1 MFRRFDKKFWAA
13 TFTLTGTII
22 GAGILGLPYVFAK
35 SGFLIGLFW
44 LLVLG
49 VIMIYCVLCLGEVAL
64 RTKEI
69 HQLPGYAKK
78 YLGKWGEWLMLFA
91 VVFGIYSALLA
102 YLIGE
107 SQSFSLIFTGGLD
120 YAIYFA
126 IGFWLI
132 MTLLLKEGL
141 KGLKKIES
149 LGVLIILGIV
159 LIIVAF
165 YFPQVNFGNLDYTDF
180 SYLFLPFGVVLF
192 ALMGF
197 TSVPELRMEIK
208 GNEKKL
214 KKAIVVG
221 ILIPIVVYAV
231 FSLIFVGV
239 LGKNVPQVATLGFG
253 KLIILLGIFTMLTS
267 YFVLSFSLKDVFKF
281 DLKYSKKWSFILVSL
296 IPLFVYFI
304 LYFFN
309 WLSFVNILGIGGV
322 VSGGLTGI
330 LILLMNIK
338 AKKLGNRKPEF
349 SVLINW
355 FVIGLISLVYICG
368 IVVEV
373 VF

>member
-1 MFRRFDKKFWAA
+1 MFREFDKKFWAA
-13 TFTLTGTII
+13 TFTLAGTII

-44 LLVLG
+44 LLILG
-49 VIMIYCVLCLGEVAL
+49 VIMIYCVLCLGEVSL
-64 RTKEI
+64 RTKKN

-78 YLGKWGEWLMLFA
+78 YLGKWGEGLMLFA
-91 VVFGIYSALLA
+91 VVFGVYSALLA

-149 LGVLIILGIV
+149 WGVLIILGIV
-159 LIIVAF
+159 LIIVAY
-165 YFPQVNFGNLDYTDF
+165 YFPKVNFGNLDYTDF

-197 TSVPELRMEIK
+197 TSIPELRMEIR

-214 KKAIVVG
+214 KKAIIVG
-221 ILIPIVVYAV
+221 ILIPIIVYAV
-231 FSLIFVGV
+231 FSLVFVGV
-239 LGKNVPQVATLGFG
+239 LGKNVPEVATLSFG
-253 KLIILLGIFTMLTS
+253 KLVILLGIFTMLTS
-267 YFVLSFSLKDVFKF
+267 YFVLSFCLKDVFKF

-309 WLSFVNILGIGGV
+309 WLSFVNVLGIGGV

-330 LILLMNIK
+330 LILLINIK

-349 SVLINW
+349 SVPINW
-355 FVIGLISLVYICG
+355 FVIGLISLIYIGG
-368 IVVEV
+368 IVVEL

>member
-1 MFRRFDKKFWAA
+1 MFRRLDKKFWAA

-22 GAGILGLPYVFAK
+22 GAGILGLPYVFSK

-49 VIMIYCVLCLGEVAL
+49 GIMIYSVLCLGEISL
-64 RTKEI
+64 RTKET
-69 HQLPGYAKK
+69 HQLPGYAEK
-78 YLGKWGEWLMLFA
+78 YLGKWAEWLMFFA

-126 IGFWLI
+126 IGFWLV
-132 MTLLLKEGL
+132 MTLFLREGL
-141 KGLKKIES
+141 RGLKKIES
-149 LGVLIILGIV
+149 WGVLIILGIV
-159 LIIVAF
+159 LIIVVW
-165 YFPQVNFGNLDYTDF
+165 YFSQINFQNLDYGDF

-197 TSVPELRMEIK
+197 TSVPEMKMEIK
-208 GNEKKL
+208 GNEEKL
-214 KKAIVVG
+214 KKAIIIGV
-221 ILIPIVVYAV
+221 LIPVTVYII
-231 FSLIFVGV
+231 FSLVFVGV
-239 LGKNVPQVATLGFG
+239 LGMGVPQVATLGFG
-253 KLIILLGIFTMLTS
+253 KLVILLGIFTMLTS

-296 IPLFVYFI
+296 IPLLVYLI

-309 WLSFVNILGIGGV
+309 WLSFVNVLGIGGV
-322 VSGGLTGI
+322 ISGGLTGI
-330 LILLMNIK
+330 LILLINIK

-349 SVLINW
+349 SVPINW
-355 FVIGLISLVYICG
+355 FVVGLISLVFIFG
-368 IVVEV
+368 IVVEL